1 VKKSYSKVSSTAG
14 SLRIQYSSV
23 DYLPSIMN
31 FKRLAKHFPELAA
44 LPQAEQ
50 QTLLAQAYQ
59 HAFAAEH
66 KMKIWRNNLLS
77 AIVMAGL
84 CFLFVLV
91 LRPALGMSQ
100 QTSAI
105 LLMVIVFPVYFF
117 IQQRRF
123 IQQLRSSLQKLLP

>member
-1 VKKSYSKVSSTAG
+1 
-14 SLRIQYSSV
+14 
-23 DYLPSIMN
+23 MN